1 MALSVQNAGELV
13 DFVRAAVQE
22 HKATPA
28 TRVVV
33 RIGAF
38 GQEYVVEQVK
48 MAQDRR
54 GLTIILQ
61 TAVLPVQ

>member
-1 MALSVQNAGELV
+1 MSVSNAGELI
-13 DFVRAAVQE
+13 DYVRTAVQE
-22 HKATPA
+22 HQATPA

-38 GQEYVVEQVK
+38 GQEYAIDVVK
-48 MAQDRR
+48 MAADRR